1 MIKYYKE
8 TDKANYSF
16 KGLWK
21 ACEPF
26 SNPTVKRMLTIAH
39 ATFCLID
46 ITDATVRGFVS
57 GGGNFNGIEFFLRL
71 NVAGVGRFSICLF
84 GEAKRAINIHRTK
97 NEAIL
102 AEKQKTIVENYIEG
116 LNTLKAKYDDEDY
129 LSFVDD
135 LKVNDYKS
143 AFTKTVSLA
152 KLREVPSRNRLET
165 KNDIDNYFN
174 PKRL

>member
-1 MIKYYKE
+1 M
-8 TDKANYSF
+8 
-16 KGLWK
+16 
-21 ACEPF
+21 
-26 SNPTVKRMLTIAH
+26 
-39 ATFCLID
+39 
-46 ITDATVRGFVS
+46 
-57 GGGNFNGIEFFLRL
+57 
-71 NVAGVGRFSICLF
+71 AGVGRFSICLF
-84 GEAKRAINIHRTK
+84 GEAKRAINIHRAQ

-116 LNTLKAKYDDEDY
+116 LNTLKAKYDDENY

-135 LKVNDYKS
+135 LKANDYKS
-143 AFTKTVSLA
+143 AFTKTVSLG